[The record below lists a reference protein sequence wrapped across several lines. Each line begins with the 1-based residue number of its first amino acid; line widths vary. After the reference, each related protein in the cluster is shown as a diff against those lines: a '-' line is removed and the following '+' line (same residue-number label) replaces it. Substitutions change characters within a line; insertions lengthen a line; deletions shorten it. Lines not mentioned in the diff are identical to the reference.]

1 MEEVLSELQNAQTEL
16 DPQFKA
22 LRQAMG
28 ALRVA
33 IRLASEDKADAL
45 PMQRALVK
53 LETAAF
59 AVENES
65 LDSAVSAFAAATGT
79 ALNNLAFEFASDLRE
94 AFEARGERVEG
105 RPPVLTVGKLIFNI
119 NIAGRKGQWFYGK
132 EALTRPIPLSLKGI
146 LKAYDQQVKRI
157 VNRTINSS
165 KLTEELYT
173 AWQDCL
179 TKRKNRP
186 ASGRINIVETF
197 SQLILN
203 RQSNRFW
210 NAPSRRTFKDYDRA
224 LFVRDLVILQEQ
236 DAAKPSVGG
245 QQHYFRLGVATKSQV
260 GQASRSIWLPE
271 NGTDGQYYSDITFDK

>member
-1 MEEVLSELQNAQTEL
+1 MDEVLSELQTAQTEL
-16 DPQFKA
+16 EPQFKA

-28 ALRVA
+28 ALRA
-33 IRLASEDKADAL
+33 ATRLADENKADAL

-53 LETAAF
+53 LETAAY
-59 AVENES
+59 AVDNEL
-65 LDSAVSAFAAATGT
+65 LDSAVSAFAAATQS
-79 ALNNLAFEFASDLRE
+79 ALDNLAFEFAGDLRE
-94 AFEARGERVEG
+94 AFEARGEKVEG
-105 RPPVLTVGKLIFNI
+105 RPPVLTVGILIFNI

-157 VNRTINSS
+157 VKRTINGRE
-165 KLTEELYT
+165 LMEALYT

-179 TKRKNRP
+179 AKRKSRP
-186 ASGRINIVETF
+186 GSGRINIVETY

-203 RQSNRFW
+203 RQNKRFW

-236 DAAKPSVGG
+236 DAAGLTVEGEERR
-245 QQHYFRLGVATKSQV
+245 FRLGVATKSQAE
-260 GQASRSIWLPE
+260 QASRSIWLPE
-271 NGTDGQYYSDITFDK
+271 NGTDGQYYSDITFD